1 MANLFD
7 AANAPTTE
15 PTDFVVGDFVQWK
28 RTDLSD
34 DYPNTAYTLTYVS
47 RDAGGGSHEFSVTG
61 TSSGSDYLFTILG
74 SASDGFSAGHHKWQ
88 LEIVRNSDSERIVHE
103 TGHWDINVDMDVNG
117 VDPRSFAQTMVDKI
131 ETILTGKA
139 DSDVGSYSIAGRSLT
154 KMTFAELEEARN
166 RYMGIYKR
174 EQADEAVKKGKPSPN
189 TIKVRFS

>member
-7 AANAPTTE
+7 AANAPTSE
-15 PTDFVVGDFVQWK
+15 PSNFVVGDFVQWK

-34 DYPNTAYTLTYVS
+34 DYPNTAYTATYVS

-61 TSSGSDYLFTILG
+61 TSSGDDFLFTILG
-74 SASDGFSAGHHKWQ
+74 SASDDFSAGHHKWQ
-88 LEIVRNSDSERIVHE
+88 LEIIRNSDSERIVVE

-131 ETILTGKA
+131 ETILKGKA

-154 KMTFAELEEARN
+154 KMTFAELEEARD
-166 RYMGIYKR
+166 RYMGIFKR
-174 EQADEAVKKGKPSPN
+174 EQSEEAVKKGKPSPN

>member
-47 RDAGGGSHEFSVTG
+47 RDAGGGSHEFSVAG
-61 TSSGSDYLFTILG
+61 TASGSDYLFTILG
-74 SASDGFSAGHHKWQ
+74 SASDDFSAGHHKWQ

-103 TGHWDINVDMDVNG
+103 TGHWDIHVDMDVNG

-166 RYMGIYKR
+166 RYMSIYKR